1 MTTEVIV
8 DYAKPCMDA
17 EKALKDAHDAVL
29 NGKLELAMTKWIRQE
44 SDKPAP
50 DLISYRRILGELA
63 VLEERTG
70 NLPRALDHYSRL
82 KLFSPQPQAVQQRID
97 ELRAKLPKP

>member
-29 NGKLELAMTKWIRQE
+29 NGKLELAMTKAM
-44 SDKPAP
+44 D
-50 DLISYRRILGELA
+50 A
-63 VLEERTG
+63 VICARLMHG
-70 NLPRALDHYSRL
+70 ALRHM
-82 KLFSPQPQAVQQRID
+82 KEKQRD
-97 ELRAKLPKP
+97 